1 MKRYRSSII
10 LTLHVLIVLAY
21 GRALADTIER
31 YERYWA
37 SLFDLTHTWSFGFS
51 FENDRTDH
59 VISTVVFL
67 IGLVY
72 SAVRVNNTRML
83 YLVVDIV
90 LLGILTFFFV
100 RSINVNMFGL

>member
-1 MKRYRSSII
+1 MKRHRKSII
-10 LTLHVLIVLAY
+10 LVLRVLIVIAY
-21 GRALADTIER
+21 ARALADTIGR
-31 YERYWA
+31 YEGCWA
-37 SLFDLTHTWSFGFS
+37 SLFDLIHTWSFGFS

-72 SAVRVNNTRML
+72 SAARVNNTRMP

-100 RSINVNMFGL
+100 QSINVNMLGL